1 MAIKKSTNIL
11 GDTGGGGSS
20 GDVKSVNHI
29 QPGPD
34 GDITV
39 PMFGLGL
46 GPVAKTDAYSNI
58 AQFYRVNNSSANK
71 PPATTG
77 NVSAGVLC
85 LPMDAAPSAGYFAVV
100 GGSVAAYVGFSGA
113 VAGGITWARIYTDKF
128 QPPMYGLGAGPTDK
142 PDAYQVQSQIY
153 RVLGTAT
160 NRPGNSIYG
169 VISLRTD
176 GTADGGRSGYFAAG
190 VDGSAYVGLSDAD
203 KIVKWARLYTDKFKP
218 TLAELKALGNTG
230 DQVLD
235 GKLQLNHQLVL
246 KSILQTDANVLAFKF
261 GEDDDVI
268 DVAIKATATPDNH
281 GQLALGVRDDT
292 GNVINALTID
302 GHSKAIMVQ
311 PGYKLY
317 VGNSSVDLSTVTPF
331 GLQLMA
337 CQDVAAART
346 LLGITG

>member
-1 MAIKKSTNIL
+1 MGIL
-11 GDTGGGGSS
+11 KPAKNFGGSSGGGSS
-20 GDVKSVNHI
+20 GDVKSVNNI

-46 GPVAKTDAYSNI
+46 GPAAKTDAYSNI

-100 GGSVAAYVGFSGA
+100 GGSMAAYVGFSQA
-113 VAGGITWARIYTDKF
+113 EAGGVTWTRI
-128 QPPMYGLGAGPTDK
+128 
-142 PDAYQVQSQIY
+142 
-153 RVLGTAT
+153 
-160 NRPGNSIYG
+160 
-169 VISLRTD
+169 
-176 GTADGGRSGYFAAG
+176 
-190 VDGSAYVGLSDAD
+190 
-203 KIVKWARLYTDKFKP
+203 YTDKFKP

-246 KSILQTDANVLAFKF
+246 KSIVQTDANVLAFKF

-302 GHSKAIMVQ
+302 GHSKVIMVQ

-317 VGNSSVDLSTVTPF
+317 VGNSSVDISAITPF
-331 GLQLMA
+331 GAQVLA
-337 CQDVAAART
+337 CEDVAALKT
-346 LLGITG
+346 LMGL

>member
-11 GDTGGGGSS
+11 GNTGGGGSS

-46 GPVAKTDAYSNI
+46 GPVARTDAYSNI
-58 AQFYRVNNSSANK
+58 AQFYRINATSKNK
-71 PPATTG
+71 PPAVIG

-100 GGSVAAYVGFSGA
+100 GGSVAAYVGYSG
-113 VAGGITWARIYTDKF
+113 VEAGGITWSRI
-128 QPPMYGLGAGPTDK
+128 
-142 PDAYQVQSQIY
+142 
-153 RVLGTAT
+153 
-160 NRPGNSIYG
+160 
-169 VISLRTD
+169 
-176 GTADGGRSGYFAAG
+176 
-190 VDGSAYVGLSDAD
+190 
-203 KIVKWARLYTDKFKP
+203 YTDKFKP

-246 KSILQTDANVLAFKF
+246 KSIVQTDANVLAFKF

-292 GNVINALTID
+292 GNVINALSID